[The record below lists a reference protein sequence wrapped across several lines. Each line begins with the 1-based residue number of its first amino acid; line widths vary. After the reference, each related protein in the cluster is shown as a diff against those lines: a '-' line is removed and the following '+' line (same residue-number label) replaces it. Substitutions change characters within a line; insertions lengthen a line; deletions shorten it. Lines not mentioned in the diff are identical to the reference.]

1 MTEPQF
7 MAVIGPILIY
17 ILGFLAV
24 FMTVFTYF
32 EIKEKRAKFKSQ
44 YMQQREI
51 DPLKKENQELQE
63 LKDSEVIQKVKDWLN
78 SNINGGD
85 ADQIDLE
92 DDNKALLEAIDDWQS
107 YLDTDLKSVKIA

>member
-17 ILGFLAV
+17 ILGVLAV

-51 DPLKKENQELQE
+51 DALKKENQDLVSF
-63 LKDSEVIQKVKDWLN
+63 KDSVIAK
-78 SNINGGD
+78 IR
-85 ADQIDLE
+85 
-92 DDNKALLEAIDDWQS
+92 
-107 YLDTDLKSVKIA
+107 TDLKSVKIA

>member
-7 MAVIGPILIY
+7 ISVIGPILIY

-24 FMTVFTYF
+24 FMTVFTYL

-51 DPLKKENQELQE
+51 DALKKENQD
-63 LKDSEVIQKVKDWLN
+63 LKDSIVAKIRSGLKV
-78 SNINGGD
+78 SNIG
-85 ADQIDLE
+85 
-92 DDNKALLEAIDDWQS
+92 
-107 YLDTDLKSVKIA
+107 

>member
-7 MAVIGPILIY
+7 ISVIGPILIY

-51 DPLKKENQELQE
+51 DALKKENQEL
-63 LKDSEVIQKVKDWLN
+63 KDSLIAK
-78 SNINGGD
+78 IR
-85 ADQIDLE
+85 
-92 DDNKALLEAIDDWQS
+92 
-107 YLDTDLKSVKIA
+107 TDLKAVKIA